1 MLRFIRHPYIRQLLF
16 TKKYCSLVEDIER
29 WPNINFSKIIS
40 DAIPKYATY
49 RIFAVDVKY

>member
-40 DAIPKYATY
+40 DAKPKYATY